1 MTTTVQAPVCYG
13 DTAAK
18 MSKIESTKSPAAKN
32 RNSGDM
38 AKLGSRRFFNTPENI
53 RHASSAARSKHRAKR
68 TLSAGQPNAMIAR
81 CRLAG
86 ARSPS
91 EGRTLDLSVP
101 RLPRS
106 AHLCRQGSQRAADE
120 IQIRARPR
128 RSGRTGTRGRSPGDD
143 PRARSPRRRARG
155 CPASARERNRRAG
168 CARGR
173 SHRQG

>member
-1 MTTTVQAPVCYG
+1 MNQYCSPGHSKSFCNTIGTKRTRQMCGSKSAWRSEPDTASTLRFRPFMTTTVQAPVCYG

-120 IQIRARPR
+120 IQIRARP
-128 RSGRTGTRGRSPGDD
+128 
-143 PRARSPRRRARG
+143 
-155 CPASARERNRRAG
+155 
-168 CARGR
+168 
-173 SHRQG
+173 